1 MRLAS
6 CLLVVAALGC
16 RRNKDAEPVDSGV
29 VDPTDPT
36 GVTDE
41 PLGPSVDAC
50 YLGDARDGRTCVDAS
65 PIAASVSGYDYPSP
79 FQGSP
84 QYLAP
89 ERFLDLRDLDP
100 ELRLAPNFVLGEVT
114 NRGRGQYGV
123 VQTHA
128 IDHLQAVRDEVGVL
142 VVNSGYRSPGHNAS
156 IPGAASS
163 SRHLYGDGF
172 DLDPGEVDLNTL
184 AAACED
190 EGAGYVEVYVSHVHC
205 DWREDQLDRAFFD
218 GVRRVP
224 FAVTPVR
231 DATIAME
238 GDRLVAPAEGF
249 PEGEP
254 LREWSAY
261 SEAGVL
267 LVSETGR
274 TFEPPSGTRRVTVRV
289 GRVVEHSVDVE

>member
-6 CLLVVAALGC
+6 CLLAVLALGC
-16 RRNKDAEPVDSGV
+16 RRDKDAEPMDTGLVDAM
-29 VDPTDPT
+29 PPEITD
-36 GVTDE
+36 DE

-50 YLGDARDGRTCVDAS
+50 YLGQARDGRTCVDAS
-65 PIAASVSGYDYPSP
+65 PIASTVDGYDYPSP
-79 FQGSP
+79 FQGSS

-89 ERFLDLRDLDP
+89 LRFLDLADLDP
-100 ELRLAPNFVLGEVT
+100 ELPLAPNFVLGEVT

-128 IDHLQAVRDEVGVL
+128 IDRLQAVRDAVGL
-142 VVNSGYRSPGHNAS
+142 IVVNSGYRSPGHNAS

-172 DLDPGEVDLNTL
+172 DLDPGAVDLNTL

-205 DWREDQLDRAFFD
+205 DWREDPLDRAFFD
-218 GVRRVP
+218 GVRQVP
-224 FAVTPVR
+224 FASTPAR
-231 DATIAME
+231 DAMIAMD
-238 GDRLVAPAEGF
+238 GPRLVAPAEGF

-261 SEAGVL
+261 SEAGSL
-267 LVSETGR
+267 LATETGR
-274 TFEPPSGTRRVTVRV
+274 TFEPPIATSRVTVRV
-289 GRVVEHSVDVE
+289 GRVVERSIEIR